1 MKKVSEMMTENT
13 GYKLD
18 RRFLKIM
25 AEDYVDYGGKIYKI
39 SLVID
44 FDEVIGINI
53 ETKSPERLLVKD
65 LKPVSA
71 DNIEDNGFIHRD
83 LSDICDDDWKELE
96 RRFAAIVPILEGAG
110 RTEIERQA
118 KSLDI
123 HYTTLYRWLRSYKS
137 TGTLTG
143 LLPKKEGRKSGEVR
157 IDSRSEKIIHEMIDK
172 HYLTRERHSIQ
183 FVINK
188 VFDQCKQENLVS
200 PSKNTIRNRISR
212 ITEYER
218 LKKQGNASIAND
230 KFAPA
235 PKKYETDYPL
245 QVAQIDHTQVDIILV
260 DDETRLPIGR
270 PWITLMID
278 VYSRMIMGYFLSLDA
293 PSTTS
298 VAMCIANAV
307 LPKDQLLIKHGVE
320 SEWNV
325 WGFMQNISSDNGA
338 DFRTKTLE
346 NTCMAYGTHIN
357 FRPIGKKA
365 YGGHIERLI
374 GNVMKQVHEL
384 PGTTFSNIRE
394 RMSYDS
400 DGNAAM
406 TFSEF
411 EKWLL
416 TFITKIYHKRKHAT
430 IEMSPEAKWK
440 EGIFGNALK
449 EGIGY
454 PPKPADPTTILIDFL
469 PTIHRTIQKNGV
481 NIDGLNY
488 YDHVLRI
495 HINEIDSST
504 GKKKKFIFKRDI
516 RDISYLWFYD
526 ETSQTYYKIRIANI
540 EIPHMSLWEYI
551 EIRKKIGKENASHI
565 SDHELIAAYE
575 ELHKQVVES
584 SQKTK
589 KVRRQ
594 LQKVRNFQKDGV
606 FPAAY
611 RQPLESN
618 VPVSTNREDDLWD
631 DNLPVFD

>member
-1 MKKVSEMMTENT
+1 MKKESEMTAQST
-13 GYKLD
+13 GHKLD

-39 SLVID
+39 SMIID
-44 FDEVIGINI
+44 FDEVIGMDI
-53 ETKSPERLLVKD
+53 ETKSPKRLLVKD

-71 DNIEDNGFIHRD
+71 DKVQDNGFIYRD
-83 LSDICDDDWKELE
+83 LSDISDDDWKELE
-96 RRFAAIVPILEGAG
+96 RRFAAIAPILNVAS
-110 RTEIERQA
+110 RAEIERHA

-123 HYTTLYRWLRSYKS
+123 HYTTLYRWLSSYKS

-143 LLPKKEGRKSGEVR
+143 LLPKKDGRKPGEVR
-157 IDSRSEKIIHEMIDK
+157 IDSRVEKIIHEMIDTY
-172 HYLTRERHSIQ
+172 YLTRERHSIQ

-188 VFDQCKQENLVS
+188 VFDQCKQENLVP
-200 PSKNTIRNRISR
+200 PSKNTVRNRISR

-218 LKKQGNASIAND
+218 LKKQGNASVAND
-230 KFAPA
+230 KYSPA
-235 PKKYETDYPL
+235 PNKYETDYPL

-260 DDETRLPIGR
+260 DDESRLPIGR

-278 VYSRMIMGYFLSLDA
+278 IYSRMIMGYFLSLDA

-365 YGGHIERLI
+365 YGGQIEKLI
-374 GNVMKQVHEL
+374 GTVMKQVHEL

-416 TFITKIYHKRKHAT
+416 TFITKIYHKRKHT
-430 IEMSPEAKWK
+430 TLEMSPEAKWR
-440 EGIFGNALK
+440 EGIFGSALK

-469 PTIHRTIQKNGV
+469 PTFQRTVQKNGV
-481 NIDGLNY
+481 NIEGLNY

-495 HINEIDSST
+495 HINETDPST
-504 GKKKKFIFKRDI
+504 RKKKQFIFKRDI
-516 RDISYLWFYD
+516 RDISYVWYYD
-526 ETSQTYYKIRIANI
+526 ESTQTYYKIRIANI
-540 EIPHMSLWEYI
+540 EIPHMSLWEYR

-575 ELHKQVVES
+575 ELHRQVIES

-589 KVRRQ
+589 KARRQ
-594 LQKVRNFQKDGV
+594 LQKVRNLKKNGV
-606 FPAAY
+606 FPAA
-611 RQPLESN
+611 RLQPAEPYVNESSHN
-618 VPVSTNREDDLWD
+618 DEDLWD
-631 DNLPVFD
+631 DDLPIFE